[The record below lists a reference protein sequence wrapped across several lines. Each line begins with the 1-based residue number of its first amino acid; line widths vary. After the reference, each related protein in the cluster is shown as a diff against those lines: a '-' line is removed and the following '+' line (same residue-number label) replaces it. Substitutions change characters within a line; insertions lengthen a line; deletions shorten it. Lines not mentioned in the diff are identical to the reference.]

1 MQALELHLD
10 MGAHILLAPP
20 CHLCDESESVKM
32 RRLFDLAGEAAF
44 VAGQIV
50 PPQEGLIE
58 AGGSLSYD
66 DYYQMILKEA
76 RFLEKEAV
84 SMIFMTDFPDVLSAK
99 CALYAIREGSTLP
112 VCAGFKLD
120 AEEQSIKKALSLLV
134 TLQALD
140 VSAVGVT
147 GMDIEDSLALLA
159 EMQAFATVPL
169 FSICEASEF
178 VTPED
183 YGDYISSFV
192 NQKCAIV
199 GLLDK
204 SAAYTAS
211 AMKATWQLS
220 PLAPDFPLLN
230 AVSSCDETMFLD
242 FSGHVVSRQKPLIEI
257 KSEELSEVK
266 QALMLFN
273 KLGVA
278 PVSFNIKDIDVLR
291 HAIMHYAGRP
301 AVRSDEYGEI
311 LARELGAFVLTEET
325 KETDDK

>member
-1 MQALELHLD
+1 LE
-10 MGAHILLAPP
+10 
-20 CHLCDESESVKM
+20 
-32 RRLFDLAGEAAF
+32 
-44 VAGQIV
+44 
-50 PPQEGLIE
+50 
-58 AGGSLSYD
+58 
-66 DYYQMILKEA
+66 
-76 RFLEKEAV
+76 
-84 SMIFMTDFPDVLSAK
+84 
-99 CALYAIREGSTLP
+99 
-112 VCAGFKLD
+112 
-120 AEEQSIKKALSLLV
+120 
-134 TLQALD
+134 
-140 VSAVGVT
+140 
-147 GMDIEDSLALLA
+147 LLA

-169 FSICEASEF
+169 FSVCKASES

-192 NQKCAIV
+192 NQKCALV

-211 AMKATWQLS
+211 AMKTMWQLS

-257 KSEELSEVK
+257 KTEELEEVK

-273 KLGVA
+273 KPGAA
-278 PVSFNIKDIDVLR
+278 PVSFSIKDIDVLR
-291 HAIMHYAGRP
+291 YAIMHYAGRP

-311 LARELGAFVLTEET
+311 LARELGAFVMQEE